1 MCIHHSTIKKLTEEV
16 ETAKQTMQKQ
26 VDTAEKTAAEQ
37 CCQKLNSIREKLKKE
52 REKEA
57 HKFLQAGRS
66 QIQSNS
72 GCSRKRHHG
81 KKNGNQKISSLLLF
95 FEDFL
100 F

>member
-1 MCIHHSTIKKLTEEV
+1 MFLRTVAHFPTQLLTSEWDLSPREAA
-16 ETAKQTMQKQ
+16 TQTTP
-26 VDTAEKTAAEQ
+26 VF
-37 CCQKLNSIREKLKKE
+37 KLKKE

-57 HKFLQAGRS
+57 REFLQAGRS